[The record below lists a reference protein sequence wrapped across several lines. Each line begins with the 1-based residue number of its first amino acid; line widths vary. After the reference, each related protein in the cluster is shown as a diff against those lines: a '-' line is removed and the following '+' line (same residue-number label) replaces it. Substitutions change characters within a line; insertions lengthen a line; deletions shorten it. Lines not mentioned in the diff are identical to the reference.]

1 VTRNQALRFF
11 PAAKMRIVVEKVK
24 PGRLLVVKEAGG

>member
-1 VTRNQALRFF
+1 VT
-11 PAAKMRIVVEKVK
+11 KKRIVVEKVK